1 MPVNFASGHLCKS
14 AWLLFP
20 GPQPIS
26 SIDFGEKTMLILPIK
41 SIEG

>member
-1 MPVNFASGHLCKS
+1 MPVNFAPGHLCKS

-26 SIDFGEKTMLILPIK
+26 SIDFGRKLMLILLIK
-41 SIEG
+41 SMDG